1 MKIYKVGGAVRDE
14 LLGLKPTDNDWV
26 VVGSTPK
33 QMLSMG
39 YKQVGKDFPVFIHP
53 VTKEEYA
60 LARTEKSLGLGH
72 RDFKFNFD
80 STVTLEE
87 DLSRRDITINAIAK
101 DENDKLIDPFG
112 GIDDIKKKKIRHVSD
127 AFKED
132 PLRIFR
138 VARFMHKLKSYRFEI
153 QNETMNIMRDMTGDI
168 THLSPERIWNE
179 TEKALNYHNTAA
191 KYFYTL
197 YEIFYATPFY
207 QKVIMP
213 NSSLLILSG
222 ALYQKDEIFHYWEV
236 PSNFDSQLI
245 LNNGLR
251 SPESWWSLVS
261 LLADDPNWL
270 NEKLR
275 VPKSFKKMSEHVL
288 FFRRSYFKKYHYFDF
303 NQKINNLFAC
313 MEKIQPCK
321 DVEYATDV
329 VLLASHNILSKYQLL
344 EWPNFILEYSKITPS
359 DEEKKLESDKIVK
372 ILKKRKI
379 ELIEKYLLRDRKEI
393 K

>member
-39 YKQVGKDFPVFIHP
+39 YKQVGKDFPVFLHP
-53 VTKEEYA
+53 DTKEEYA
-60 LARTEKSLGLGH
+60 LARTEKTIGLGH

-112 GIDDIKKKKIRHVSD
+112 GLDDIKKKKIRHVSD
-127 AFKED
+127 AFKDD

-138 VARFMHKLKSYRFEI
+138 AARFVHKLKSFRFEI
-153 QNETMNIMRDMTGDI
+153 QDETMNIMQDMTGDI

-191 KYFYTL
+191 EYFYTL
-197 YEIFYATPFY
+197 YEIFYDTPFY
-207 QKVIMP
+207 RNVIMP
-213 NSSLLILSG
+213 NSKLLISSG
-222 ALYQKDEIFHYWEV
+222 ALYQKDELFHYWEV

-245 LNNGLR
+245 LNDGLR

-261 LLADDPNWL
+261 LLAINPYWL

-275 VPKSFKKMSEHVL
+275 VPKSFSKMSEHVL
-288 FFRRSYFKKYHYFDF
+288 FFRSYFENYHNFDF
-303 NQKINNLFAC
+303 HQKIDNLFTC
-313 MEKIQPCK
+313 MEKIQSCK
-321 DVEYATDV
+321 DAEYATDIV
-329 VLLASHNILSKYQLL
+329 FLASHNILSKYQLS
-344 EWPNFILEYSKITPS
+344 EWPNFILEYSNITPS
-359 DEEKKLESDKIVK
+359 NEEKKLESDKIVK

-379 ELIEKYLLRDRKEI
+379 ELIEKYLLRNHQEI